1 MPLPIFD
8 FYSNMKFRIPKLKGA
23 LRSKLMHLTWP
34 IFIEISLIMLLGIGD
49 VFMLGGYSDYAVG
62 AVGVVNQIINMVF
75 LLFGVVTTGTSV
87 LVARYLGERNNE
99 AVKAIVSVSLLLNI
113 VIGIVI
119 SLSMWLMVD
128 PILQLMGIRQEMYAD
143 ALIYMR
149 IVGAFAFLQALSFTL
164 SAVMR
169 SLQRP
174 KYPMM
179 GILVVNIVNVIGNY
193 LLIYGHCGC
202 PELGTQGAAI
212 ATVTS
217 RFVVVVILSFSL
229 FRIVMKDLSVYDLL
243 QIKWA
248 RMKEV
253 LAIGIPSAGEQL
265 SYALSQVVATYWINM
280 VSNEAV
286 IARAYVAN
294 IVMVSY
300 LLAYAM
306 SQSCSIT
313 VGYLVGERRLLAA
326 HRLTL
331 FCTRLTIFVGIII
344 GIILAS
350 NGQNIVGLFSDNA
363 EVLALTSVVM
373 WIDVLLEIGRALNM
387 IVIQALRAAGDYIFP
402 VAFGALSVWGI
413 SVGVSYVF
421 GITCGLGLAGIWFAF
436 ALDEQFRG
444 WVMLHRFNMRK
455 WGLKINR

>member
-1 MPLPIFD
+1 
-8 FYSNMKFRIPKLKGA
+8 MKYRIPHFKGI
-23 LRSKLMHLTWP
+23 LRSSLVHLTWP
-34 IFIEISLIMLLGIGD
+34 IFIETTLIMLLGIGD

-62 AVGVVNQIINMVF
+62 AVGVVNQIVNMVF

-87 LVARYLGERNNE
+87 LVARYLGERRTD
-99 AVKAIVSVSLLLNI
+99 AVKAIVSVSLLLNLI
-113 VIGIVI
+113 IGIVI
-119 SLSMWLMVD
+119 SLSLWLMAEQ
-128 PILQLMGIRQEMYAD
+128 ILQLMGIRPEMYSD

-174 KYPMM
+174 KFPMI
-179 GILVVNIVNVIGNY
+179 GILVVNIVNVVGNF
-193 LLIYGHCGC
+193 LLIYGHCGL
-202 PELGTQGAAI
+202 PELGTMGAAI
-212 ATVTS
+212 STVVS
-217 RFVVVVILSFSL
+217 RFVAVVILAVSL
-229 FRIVMKDLSVYDLL
+229 FYVVMKDLTWRDVVRV
-243 QIKWA
+243 KWS

-253 LAIGIPSAGEQL
+253 LTIGIPSAGEQL

-300 LLAYAM
+300 LMAFAV
-306 SQSCSIT
+306 SQSCSIK

-331 FCTRLTIFVGIII
+331 FCTRFTIFVGIVI
-344 GIILAS
+344 GAILAL
-350 NGQNIVGLFSDNA
+350 NGRSIVGLFSDNA
-363 EVLALTSVVM
+363 EVLMLSAIVM

-413 SVGVSYVF
+413 SVGVSYVL
-421 GITCGLGLAGIWFAF
+421 GISFGLGLAGIWFAF
-436 ALDEQFRG
+436 ALDEQVRG
-444 WVMLHRFNMRK
+444 WVMLHRFNKRR
-455 WGLKINR
+455 WGKKI

>member
-1 MPLPIFD
+1 
-8 FYSNMKFRIPKLKGA
+8 
-23 LRSKLMHLTWP
+23 MHLTWP
-34 IFIEISLIMLLGIGD
+34 IFIETSLTMLLGIGD

-62 AVGVVNQIINMVF
+62 AVGVVNQIVNMVF

-87 LVARYLGERNNE
+87 LVARYLGEKNRE
-99 AVKAIVSVSLLLNI
+99 ATKAIISVSLLLNI
-113 VIGIVI
+113 IIGSVI
-119 SLSMWLMVD
+119 SLLMWLMAE
-128 PILQLMGIRQEMYAD
+128 PILQLMGIRPEMFSD
-143 ALIYMR
+143 ALVYMR

-174 KYPMM
+174 KFPMI

-193 LLIYGHCGC
+193 LLIYGNCGL

-212 ATVTS
+212 STIIS
-217 RFVVVVILSFSL
+217 RFAAVLILAFSL
-229 FRIVMKDLSVYDLL
+229 FFIVMKDLKLHDVLSV
-243 QIKWA
+243 KWA

-265 SYALSQVVATYWINM
+265 SYAMSQVVATYWINM

-300 LLAYAM
+300 LMAFAV

-313 VGYLVGERRLLAA
+313 VGFLVGERRLLAA

-331 FCTRLTIFVGIII
+331 FCTRVTIFVGIII
-344 GIILAS
+344 GLILAL
-350 NGQNIVGLFSDNA
+350 NGGNIVGMFSDNA
-363 EVLALTSVVM
+363 DVLMLASVVM
-373 WIDVLLEIGRALNM
+373 WIDILLEIGRALNM

-413 SVGVSYVF
+413 SVGVSYVL
-421 GITCGLGLAGIWFAF
+421 GISFELGLAGIWFAF

-444 WVMLHRFNMRK
+444 WVMLHRFNKRR
-455 WGLKINR
+455 WGRIF